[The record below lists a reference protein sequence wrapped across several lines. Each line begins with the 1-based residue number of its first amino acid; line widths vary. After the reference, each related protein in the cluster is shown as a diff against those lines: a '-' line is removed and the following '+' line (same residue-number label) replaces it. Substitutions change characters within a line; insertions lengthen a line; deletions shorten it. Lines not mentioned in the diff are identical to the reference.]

1 MTDTIDPVLVP
12 GGQHPSAE
20 PPTTADEPAR
30 ESRLLPLVAAAAGV
44 LLLVRLTGWWGL
56 VVVVGLVVSIVLH
69 EFGHYLTA
77 KQAGMKVTE
86 FFVGFGPK
94 LFSFTRGETTYGV
107 KPFPLGAYVRIIGMN
122 DMEDV
127 EPGDAGRTYRE
138 KGYWARLRVVLAGP
152 FTNLA
157 IAVVLLLVAFGV
169 FAQPSAKDWSVKSVV
184 AGSAAAQAGMR
195 TGDLLVSVNGQPVGD
210 FSHAFADTVERHAG
224 HPITLVVVR
233 DGKQVTMHPTVGW
246 QLDAA
251 GAGPLAPVQEGDK
264 VVAVGTT
271 AVQDYAQTRA
281 ALTKAPK
288 GTTRVTFER
297 NGYSYATT
305 VATPV
310 TLPAQGSNGFLGIGA
325 TSRFERLGPWQTVT
339 TSVTTFGSI
348 VAGSVTSLGH
358 FFSPSSL
365 SSYTHYVLTN
375 QVPAT
380 SGSTNAN
387 PAPIVSLSKNEP
399 PPSASRG

>member
-1 MTDTIDPVLVP
+1 M
-12 GGQHPSAE
+12 
-20 PPTTADEPAR
+20 
-30 ESRLLPLVAAAAGV
+30 AALAAV
-44 LLLVRLTGWWGL
+44 VLLVRFTGWWGL
-56 VVVVGLVVSIVLH
+56 VVVLGLVVSIVLH

-127 EPGDAGRTYRE
+127 EPGDVGRTYRE

-157 IAVVLLLVAFGV
+157 IALLLLLVAFGV

-184 AGSAAAQAGMR
+184 AGTAAAQAGLR
-195 TGDLLVSVNGQPVGD
+195 KGDLLVSVNGEPVGD
-210 FSHAFADTVERHAG
+210 FSHTFADTIQRHAG
-224 HPITLVVVR
+224 HPVTLVVVR
-233 DGKQVTMHPTVGW
+233 DGKQITMHPTVGW
-246 QLDAA
+246 QLDAT
-251 GAGPLAPVQEGDK
+251 GPRPWRPSRGVTRWWPSGPRRSR
-264 VVAVGTT
+264 TT
-271 AVQDYAQTRA
+271 PRPGLPWPA
-281 ALTKAPK
+281 APK
-288 GTTRVTFER
+288 GTTRVTFDR
-297 NGYSYATT
+297 NGYTYATT

-310 TLPAQGSNGFLGIGA
+310 TLPAHGSDGFLGIGA
-325 TSRFERLGPWQTVT
+325 GSRFERLGPWQTVT

-348 VAGSVTSLGH
+348 VKGSVTSLGH

-380 SGSTNAN
+380 SGSSNAN
-387 PAPIVSLSKNEP
+387 PAPIVAVSKKRRP
-399 PPSASRG
+399 RRRPARRRPCPRRPTTG